1 MVTQHARR
9 ILLPTLVRSRPMRR
23 GALGTCVA
31 LLLAA
36 VVLPACSSGDDS
48 ASTANGVEP
57 VGGAEVVRGGDLT
70 YALEA
75 ETSGGWCIPEAQL
88 AISGMMVAWTV
99 YDFLFVP
106 SADDGFVPFLA
117 ESLERNDEATE
128 FVLHLREGV
137 TFHDG
142 SPLDAEVVRNNIDA
156 WRGEY
161 PARKALLGPFVL
173 ANIDSV
179 EVVDDMSVRITTKVP
194 WPALPA
200 YLYGGARNGVM
211 AQAQLDDPDTCDRA
225 LIGTGPF
232 EIDEWEVNDHL
243 RVVRND
249 DYWRDAPDGEALPYL
264 DSITFRPVPDAQ
276 ARVNGLLSG
285 EYDMMMTSAAPATET
300 LDAEARSGNIALY
313 QTSFNTEVGF
323 IMFNESQPPF
333 DSPTARRAVA
343 TALDRESYN
352 EVVSLGLFEVA
363 SGPFAPGAPGYLEDA
378 GFPAFDL
385 DAARELV
392 QQYER
397 ESGSPLEFTYV
408 HGNDEDNTRSA
419 QFLQE
424 MLEAAGMT
432 VNLRSTEQ
440 ATQINTA
447 LGDDWQAMAFRNFP
461 SGVPDGNYV
470 WWYTGSPVNFGRIA
484 DSEVDR
490 LLDEGRSELD
500 EDVAEGIYE
509 DLNRRLSDQVH
520 FAWLDWTTWSVG
532 MQPDTSGVLGP
543 PLPDDQEPSPGLA
556 TGHATAGI
564 HFTE

>member
-1 MVTQHARR
+1 M
-9 ILLPTLVRSRPMRR
+9 
-23 GALGTCVA
+23 
-31 LLLAA
+31 
-36 VVLPACSSGDDS
+36 
-48 ASTANGVEP
+48 
-57 VGGAEVVRGGDLT
+57 
-70 YALEA
+70 
-75 ETSGGWCIPEAQL
+75 
-88 AISGMMVAWTV
+88 
-99 YDFLFVP
+99 
-106 SADDGFVPFLA
+106 
-117 ESLERNDEATE
+117 
-128 FVLHLREGV
+128 
-137 TFHDG
+137 
-142 SPLDAEVVRNNIDA
+142 
-156 WRGEY
+156 
-161 PARKALLGPFVL
+161 
-173 ANIDSV
+173 
-179 EVVDDMSVRITTKVP
+179 
-194 WPALPA
+194 
-200 YLYGGARNGVM
+200 
-211 AQAQLDDPDTCDRA
+211 
-225 LIGTGPF
+225 
-232 EIDEWEVNDHL
+232 
-243 RVVRND
+243 
-249 DYWRDAPDGEALPYL
+249 
-264 DSITFRPVPDAQ
+264 
-276 ARVNGLLSG
+276 
-285 EYDMMMTSAAPATET
+285 
-300 LDAEARSGNIALY
+300 
-313 QTSFNTEVGF
+313 
-323 IMFNESQPPF
+323 
-333 DSPTARRAVA
+333 
-343 TALDRESYN
+343 
-352 EVVSLGLFEVA
+352 SLGLFEVA

-392 QQYER
+392 HQYER

-424 MLEAAGMT
+424 MLEAVGMT

-543 PLPDDQEPSPGLA
+543 PLPDGQEPSPGLA